1 VRFWFFPRSH
11 FIEGMRPETL
21 RACLDELAAAGPPPP
36 PLGGVIDVS
45 GRFGLVQIISYSG
58 RFPAA
63 IEDAVN
69 VDDGVPVKAA
79 LRGPM

>member
-1 VRFWFFPRSH
+1 MHVLMNGLPRVC
-11 FIEGMRPETL
+11 R
-21 RACLDELAAAGPPPP
+21 C
-36 PLGGVIDVS
+36 LGGVIDVS